1 LTAALLL
8 VGCGTQPGGM
18 PGASPLVRAQAGAQV
33 AGVQKV
39 GEVPATVE
47 EAIKQAL
54 PMLREFH
61 KLLTLKIVAA
71 KGVTTPG
78 GEVEVIYFFSGSF
91 KALNSGSM
99 FWPQY
104 YTVHFE
110 GEMRGD
116 RIQVRAVDKPKP
128 DVIKRIGEVPA
139 DVEQAIV
146 GSIRA
151 VPRFMSLRSLEIR
164 AGKGVLT
171 PGGKPETIYT
181 FKGAFEAEKDSGFLP
196 IYTRRCE
203 GSWKAGKVSLELSKE
218 VT

>member
-8 VGCGTQPGGM
+8 AGCGAQPGGM
-18 PGASPLVRAQAGAQV
+18 PGASPLVRAQAGVEA
-33 AGVQKV
+33 AGVQRV
-39 GEVPATVE
+39 GEVPAGVE
-47 EAIKQAL
+47 EAIKKAISMQ
-54 PMLREFH
+54 REFH
-61 KLLTLKIVAA
+61 KLLTLKIVAGQGA
-71 KGVTTPG
+71 TTPG
-78 GEVEVIYFFSGSF
+78 GKPEVAYAFSGSY

-99 FWPQY
+99 FWPQF
-104 YTVHFE
+104 YTVHIE

-116 RIQVRAVDKPKP
+116 KVQVRAVDKPKP

-151 VPRFMSLRSLEIR
+151 VPRFMALRSLEIR
-164 AGKGVLT
+164 AGKGAAT
-171 PGGKPETIYT
+171 PGGKPEPIYT

-218 VT
+218 VP